1 MKKYNIK
8 VNGVSYEVEVEEV
21 GAQSQS
27 SMTAAEPVKAAAPSA
42 APKSAPQPVASG
54 SAGSNSIKAPMPGT
68 IVKINC
74 KAGDSV
80 KQGDVLVVLEA
91 MKMENDI
98 TAPADC
104 VISSIAVNSG
114 ATVATGDVLVTYN

>member
-21 GAQSQS
+21 GTQSQS

-42 APKSAPQPVASG
+42 APAPQPVASG